1 MRRRFSTGAL
11 TAAENDEAFWLGGGV
26 PLGFQ
31 YSSNTNTGAALS
43 APFHHS
49 EIAACISRRE
59 LRATVQ
65 RKRFERRIGGWRR
78 WRRRWS
84 IIV

>member
-49 EIAACISRRE
+49 EIAACIVLPPTDIKLQIAISGVVTR
-59 LRATVQ
+59 LPVQ
-65 RKRFERRIGGWRR
+65 GGG
-78 WRRRWS
+78 
-84 IIV
+84 